1 MNQRSLL
8 FVASMAILVPTFAT
22 AQDVWRSPD
31 GKVIPET
38 PARKARNGL
47 GVSLVITADPDWQVK
62 WDTPSHVIPNF
73 NRAEKVSTGG
83 RLSILTFVV
92 NPKPDASNN
101 LNVSSHIEVTR
112 PNGTS
117 SVNTPGLRCL
127 AGKLAGPATNVRL
140 CEAVVQFSADPG
152 DPVGS
157 WKVKVTVR
165 DENRATEIPVEG
177 SFKLLSQ

>member
-1 MNQRSLL
+1 
-8 FVASMAILVPTFAT
+8 MAILAPAIAM

-31 GKVIPET
+31 GKAILET

-47 GVSLVITADPDWQVK
+47 GVSLVITSDPDWQVK
-62 WDTPSHVIPNF
+62 WDTPSHVVPNF
-73 NRAEKVSTGG
+73 NEAEKVSPGG

-117 SVNTPGLRCL
+117 SVDSPGLRCL

-140 CEAVVQFSADPG
+140 CEAVIQFSADPG

-177 SFKLLSQ
+177 SFRLLSQ